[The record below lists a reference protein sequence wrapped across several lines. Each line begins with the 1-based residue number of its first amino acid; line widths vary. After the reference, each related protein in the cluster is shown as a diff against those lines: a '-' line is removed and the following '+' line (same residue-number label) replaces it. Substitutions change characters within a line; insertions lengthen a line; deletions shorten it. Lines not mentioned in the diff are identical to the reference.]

1 MGFLSIMKQQENPD
15 GREGHEERLQR
26 FHLPNDA
33 LPPKTKFCGHGREPS
48 EWMIEQA
55 KKDREL
61 KKAIRA
67 QELKEEYER
76 LSKRCVNAHPGC
88 NEGNCRRCKKKVKR
102 AINVN
107 GD

>member
-26 FHLPNDA
+26 FHLPNNN

-55 KKDREL
+55 KKDKEL
-61 KKAIRA
+61 KKTIRA
-67 QELKEEYER
+67 QELK
-76 LSKRCVNAHPGC
+76 
-88 NEGNCRRCKKKVKR
+88 
-102 AINVN
+102 
-107 GD
+107 